1 MNPQQT
7 QLMYQGNL
15 QNIEKGRTNRSFKT
29 ATLRLMAVDVIANQ
43 TSYTKESILKALPT
57 LRNIPI
63 VGLLKGEDFGG
74 HEAQMVFDEEVGLKT
89 VYNTVPFGLIPESA
103 NFWFDTVKVDGKEQE
118 FLYVDVLLWKRQKEV
133 KTLMKRKQFSTSME
147 VTILN
152 AHKDRSGVLHIED
165 FFFTA
170 VCVLGSQITPAFKG
184 AQIQTYSENT
194 ETQEKINQMM
204 MEFAEQLGG
213 ENMAEQTTLTP
224 ETTEVETTEVETV
237 EVEATEVAE
246 GVVETIE
253 TPTDEVVETTE
264 PSETYEKEEEE
275 KEEADSDSE
284 KEEVKED
291 VETDSETE
299 ETKEEEKEADSDK
312 EEEKEEKSTSNQDYE
327 ALKVEYQGMV
337 EALMAKNQEMSDL
350 QASYETLQQEVVEL
364 RTFKEEILIE
374 RRLVAETQLFERFV
388 ALEETPEFDELK
400 SNAKN
405 YSLEDLETQ
414 LYALM
419 GKKLYAEQKSV
430 VKPTTTHVAYEAT
443 YQASTSNDS
452 VFGLLDLYLKK

>member
-1 MNPQQT
+1 M
-7 QLMYQGNL
+7 
-15 QNIEKGRTNRSFKT
+15 KS
-29 ATLRLMAVDVIANQ
+29 LRQ
-43 TSYTKESILKALPT
+43 
-57 LRNIPI
+57 
-63 VGLLKGEDFGG
+63 
-74 HEAQMVFDEEVGLKT
+74 
-89 VYNTVPFGLIPESA
+89 
-103 NFWFDTVKVDGKEQE
+103 
-118 FLYVDVLLWKRQKEV
+118 
-133 KTLMKRKQFSTSME
+133 
-147 VTILN
+147 
-152 AHKDRSGVLHIED
+152 
-165 FFFTA
+165 
-170 VCVLGSQITPAFKG
+170 
-184 AQIQTYSENT
+184 
-194 ETQEKINQMM
+194 
-204 MEFAEQLGG
+204 
-213 ENMAEQTTLTP
+213 
-224 ETTEVETTEVETV
+224 
-237 EVEATEVAE
+237 
-246 GVVETIE
+246 
-253 TPTDEVVETTE
+253 
-264 PSETYEKEEEE
+264 EEE
-275 KEEADSDSE
+275 KEETDSDSE

-299 ETKEEEKEADSDK
+299 ETKEEEKEADSDE

-414 LYALM
+414 LYVLM
-419 GKKLYAEQKSV
+419 GKKLYAEQKPA